1 MAAGL
6 FDSSIRSCVHL
17 RVLPARAPE
26 APAAFHPSHK
36 AFCLLWVR
44 WGEIGSLPKHTF
56 THTHTAPAPAPA
68 RARARAR
75 HSFFGKATCNGT
87 TNLVSRQQLNEIET
101 GGGWY
106 LTLSVWPLRHKERSV
121 PNYMPIKDSLQMSSL
136 SLSLMAHVGRSGEDQ
151 AVRGRGYPISASDST
166 SATPPVSTSA
176 LRMEEF
182 GRYSLLHTTCERL
195 HAAMSTC
202 RQIASSPHST
212 PHSTPHSPSS
222 M

>member
-1 MAAGL
+1 M
-6 FDSSIRSCVHL
+6 V
-17 RVLPARAPE
+17 
-26 APAAFHPSHK
+26 
-36 AFCLLWVR
+36 
-44 WGEIGSLPKHTF
+44 
-56 THTHTAPAPAPA
+56 
-68 RARARAR
+68 
-75 HSFFGKATCNGT
+75 
-87 TNLVSRQQLNEIET
+87 
-101 GGGWY
+101 
-106 LTLSVWPLRHKERSV
+106 LTLGVWPLRHKERSV

-166 SATPPVSTSA
+166 SATPPVSTPA

-212 PHSTPHSPSS
+212 PHSTPHSPRCSASRLLSPYTSPYISLKPPHPTPTPAVLPRSRAPTHILSNWVNGVMPSRLCSTPCSS
-222 M
+222 G